1 MNVGM
6 RAVLTKASSLDDLG
20 KGKVNILNILD
31 FVDFALVTS
40 SGYAVPL
47 HSSSPQ
53 LLQQGSDK
61 CPGMVFGR
69 GQAPIC
75 ARRGVRVSIPVSCAC
90 VTT

>member
-6 RAVLTKASSLDDLG
+6 RAVLTKLSSLDDLG

-53 LLQQGSDK
+53 LLQQ
-61 CPGMVFGR
+61 PGMVFGC

-75 ARRGVRVSIPVSCAC
+75 ARRGVRVSISVSCAC
-90 VTT
+90 ATT